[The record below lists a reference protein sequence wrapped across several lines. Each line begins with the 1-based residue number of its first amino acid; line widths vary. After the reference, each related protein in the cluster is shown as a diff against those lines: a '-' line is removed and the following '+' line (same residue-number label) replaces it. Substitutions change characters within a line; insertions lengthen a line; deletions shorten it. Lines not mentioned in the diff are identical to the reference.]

1 MVEAI
6 VKGWTSSTAGIT
18 KYCLEIAHTGQYGI
32 ALKIVAP
39 TGPDAINAAIY
50 QLRHSCV
57 AVDPYWNGPDGE
69 KLREQAIAKI
79 QKIGF
84 PGSCRI

>member
-6 VKGWTSSTAGIT
+6 VKGWTSSTAGVT
-18 KYCLEIAHTGQYGI
+18 RYWLEIAHTGQYGI
-32 ALKIVAP
+32 SFKIVAP
-39 TGPDAINAAIY
+39 TGIDVADAAID
-50 QLRHSCV
+50 QLRYSCF
-57 AVDPYWNGPDGE
+57 AADSCWNGPDGE